1 MLSIDKYA
9 YENRIVNWSPKL
21 KALLW
26 LGGIILA
33 FQPIQWLKLAV
44 LVVVAAITIYVTK
57 VSFRRYLSWF
67 YAIIPFVLLSIIGIV
82 VTVSPQRS
90 ALI

>member
-33 FQPIQWLKLAV
+33 FQPIQWLKLPV
-44 LVVVAAITIYVTK
+44 LVVVGGITIYVT
-57 VSFRRYLSWF
+57 
-67 YAIIPFVLLSIIGIV
+67 
-82 VTVSPQRS
+82 
-90 ALI
+90 